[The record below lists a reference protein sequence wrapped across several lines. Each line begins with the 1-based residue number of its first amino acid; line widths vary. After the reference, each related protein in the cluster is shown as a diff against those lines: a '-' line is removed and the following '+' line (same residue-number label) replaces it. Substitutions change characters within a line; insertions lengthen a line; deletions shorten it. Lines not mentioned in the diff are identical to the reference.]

1 MLKLIQITLR
11 RQTLSLMG
19 KMRNIFAVDVAQYI
33 KRASERRVAFA
44 AACAIWTEAAQML
57 FCV

>member
-19 KMRNIFAVDVAQYI
+19 KVRNIFAVDVGRYI
-33 KRASERRVAFA
+33 KRASERRIAVA
-44 AACAIWTEAAQML
+44 AACAIWTEATQLL